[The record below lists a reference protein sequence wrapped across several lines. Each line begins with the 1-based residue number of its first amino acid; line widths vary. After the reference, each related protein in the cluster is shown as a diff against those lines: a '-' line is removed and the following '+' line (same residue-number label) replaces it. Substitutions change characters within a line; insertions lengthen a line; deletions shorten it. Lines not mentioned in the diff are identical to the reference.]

1 MFFLRGLFVPVLC
14 CVVATVAWAGGPS
27 YYLGTITEAVVD
39 TIPVK
44 DNYGDHVTDPN
55 RNPFDITPAVV
66 EQKVEYDPKTNRY
79 VVFEKIGDE
88 YFRTP
93 TYLTFEEYLD
103 YKKKEQ
109 ERNYFSQMAGLSTG
123 KRKKLNLIDPMTKID
138 MGTSLID
145 RLFGGTEVN
154 IQPQGNVDITLGVDH
169 QKLDQINSGL
179 NPNTRQTLMDFDM
192 DIRMN
197 VDGNIGEKMNLGFNF
212 DTQSTFDFD
221 QKIKLEYNSDAFSE
235 DDIIK
240 KVEAG
245 NVSLPLRGNLIQGA
259 QSLFGL
265 KTELQFGHLTLT
277 AIASQQRSQQNNI
290 QVQNGTQLQEL
301 LLYPDDYDENR
312 HFFLDHFNRE
322 TYESNLEQIPF
333 IATSYRINRIEVWI
347 SDDRIDQQRNSR
359 PIVAVSDFGVPVDSN
374 RTTQG
379 NPRWAPSPVLPAI
392 YRDLAGNPLPD
403 NNVNPLY
410 RGITDN
416 EAAYDRTQAT
426 RILSSQYGLVESRDF
441 ETFQGRL
448 LSPGEFTYHPELG
461 TISLKQ
467 RLRTNQVLG
476 VAYEYFY
483 TANCDEVYQV
493 GQLSDGQTT
502 NVTAG
507 ATDTIEP
514 PKVTFVK
521 LLKTTQQNPNEP
533 SWDLMMKNV
542 YNMRTSQLTP
552 QDFEFDIFWQD
563 DRDGS
568 LKKYIE
574 TNGSY
579 TDPLLQVFGLDRLNA
594 FGDPQPDGVFDFV
607 DGITLNQQTGS
618 IIFPRLEPFGEVLRD
633 TLIAAGLSPR
643 DADSL
648 SYSELYTNTV
658 TSARND
664 FLGKNKFTM
673 IARVN
678 TANTGVINLGPFV
691 PEGGVRVTAGGRQL
705 VEGVDYEIDYNLGR
719 LNIINDAYLQD
730 GVPINVSY
738 EDNAV
743 FSLQQKNMM
752 GLRADYDFGEK
763 LQVGATYLRLQE
775 RPFTQKVN
783 IGDDPIRNQVIGMDL
798 TYSTETPWM
807 TKAVDKL
814 PFYSTKEQSSLNFTG
829 EVAALIPGTN
839 DIINAPGED
848 KPVMS
853 IDDFEGAVS
862 GFLLGNAQNNTWT
875 LASTPKDPLFP
886 EHALDN
892 DLAYNYNRAK
902 LAWYQLERGNR
913 TQADRGNSY
922 TRQIVQDELFP
933 NRALPVGDN
942 TLYTFDLSYYPDE
955 RGPYN
960 YEPPEGSAY
969 SQGLE
974 LIDGEIKLKE
984 PKSRWGGIMRYFNNP
999 DFEAANYQF
1008 IEFWMLDPF
1017 GERPDPSENP
1027 EGNERGEIVFQL
1039 GNVSEDIL
1047 KDGSQFFENAI
1058 NVDTSIN
1065 IPPITTIWGIVPF
1078 TVPVAD
1084 GFDFSQ
1090 GEQQDVG
1097 LDGLSSSQEATKFQS
1112 YITALTSAFGI
1123 NAVNLDEFRD
1133 DPSGDDFVYFDDP
1146 NAFDLER
1153 ESLLERYK
1161 NFNNPEGNAP
1171 LNQEANQ
1178 NQGFTQRRGNP
1189 RPEKED
1195 LNNNRSLQTSENF
1208 YEYRVNIENAGG
1220 RLDET
1225 ASPFIVESR
1234 DVDYNFDG
1242 GNRRETWYRVR
1253 VPIRDDLSRR
1263 TVGSIDGFRSIQ
1275 FMRMY
1280 MTGFEK
1286 PKTFRMAEFELV
1298 RSQWFTQEPSCAGTI
1313 DAGAQAIEFNVDER
1327 GIEENSAKSPF
1338 AYVLPERIVREE
1350 IQNTFQ
1356 NLRQDENSLALNF
1369 SNLQDSCQ
1377 VAIHKVTELDLT
1389 FYEEMELFVHLE
1401 ATKNGREVTEEDIGD
1416 LAVFVRLG
1424 KDFEQNYYEYELPL
1438 TPSQLLLLPTG
1449 DQNAQTVWPD
1459 TNVVN
1464 FNFEEMTDLKKERA
1478 AQNGTFNEEFIRDL
1492 GPGKAKFKL
1501 KGNPSIGFIKMM
1513 QIGVR
1518 NIGTGSYVGEVWV
1531 NELRVKGLLNKG
1543 GVAAQARM
1551 QMKMAD
1557 LGEINLS
1564 GEYQSVGWGALDQRV
1579 EERSREQILA
1589 YDAATNLSL
1598 GKFFPSK
1605 WGVQLPF
1612 YAQYSQRIST
1622 PLFDPLQ
1629 QDLTVREAEEITP
1642 NEPVR
1647 ERAQTRE
1654 TIKAFNFTNVR
1665 AAPTKGGDSK
1675 KKKKRR
1681 VYSPENIS
1689 VTYAY
1694 SETDKSSPI
1703 IEQDN
1708 VTQYT
1713 GSVDY
1718 QYSSRPKYIKPFKFI
1733 KPKALE
1739 IISDANINLLPNAV
1753 SFSSSLHRQQ
1763 GFRTFRFPDGI
1774 DEPTFRFDDKRF
1786 TWEREYGLKWD
1797 LTTNLKFN
1805 FDARANSIIDELRQT
1820 GLTVDPEDRQW
1831 VDQFGST
1838 TNESGETYQ
1847 RADADD
1853 YWQENFQS
1861 LGRNQGYRHNVVL
1874 NYTIPTKK
1882 IPILDWVNVKADY
1895 KSNYQWDAASLIVI
1909 DEVDNGPGN
1918 VISNGQDR
1926 SLNATLSFD
1935 KLYRKSKYL
1944 EKIEKGNRVKPT
1956 RTKRS
1961 RRARVGTKDGGKE
1974 VQGENDKLKLDSK
1987 AEVAGEG
1994 EGGKKKKE
2002 KKKREGP
2009 SKVERIL
2016 IRPLLAL
2023 RSAKL
2028 TYRESLGSVIPGF
2041 EVAPQ
2046 YLGLGEGFGAPGWQY
2061 VAGLQPNID
2070 MSDERNFLRNAA
2082 DNNWLNSS
2090 RVFNSEVS
2098 LNEQHN
2104 LDMKV
2109 ILEPFEDFK
2118 IDINLTKRY
2127 QLSHREVFKNKTGSG
2142 APGDPDNSFIQT
2154 AMYENGSFEA
2164 SYVGFNTLFG
2174 DNYETYLTFLDNRQQ
2189 VSQELGVVG
2198 LAHENPSYEGYT
2210 QGFGPNNPDVAIP
2223 AFLYAYE
2230 GRAVDETVDAN
2241 QLQETMSNRTFIP
2254 KPNWQLTYDGLS
2266 KLKPFKGWLQT
2277 FSLKHGYR
2285 STIQVNN
2292 FNTTARFDASQEYLS
2307 QTINVD
2313 NGNYYSRVLIP
2324 ALTIRESF
2332 QPLIGISLKTK
2343 SELNVDFEFS
2353 KSRDLDLRLTAEEL
2367 NENLATEFSF
2377 GLGYTI
2383 KNFKGFGKQKKSR
2396 GKTRTKKE
2404 QKGNAD
2410 KSANRR
2416 GRVNNNRGKN
2426 ITFNCDV
2433 SYRDDVQQVYQL
2445 ATGGQPLPSRG
2456 TELLQINP
2464 NIEYVYTDNLTFRF
2478 FFDYSRRQPKVSTAV
2493 GVTQINS
2500 GLTLRFT
2507 LN

>member
-1 MFFLRGLFVPVLC
+1 MRLLSGLLVLIFGCFLHVSVR
-14 CVVATVAWAGGPS
+14 AGGPD
-27 YYLGTITEAVVD
+27 YHTVPTIVTVTD

-44 DNYGDHVTDPN
+44 DNYGDWVTDPN

-66 EQKVEYDPKTNRY
+66 EQKVEYDPKTNQY
-79 VVFEKIGDE
+79 VIFEKIGDE
-88 YFRTP
+88 YYRTP
-93 TYLTFEEYLD
+93 TYLTFEEYMD
-103 YKKKEQ
+103 FRKKEQ

-123 KRKKLNLIDPMTKID
+123 KRKKLNLVDPMTKID
-138 MGTSLID
+138 MGTSLVD

-154 IQPQGNVDITLGVDH
+154 IQPQGNVDISLGVDY
-169 QKLDQINSGL
+169 QKLDQLAGGL
-179 NPNTRQTLMDFDM
+179 NPNTSQALMDFDM

-290 QVQNGTQLQEL
+290 QVQNGSQVQEL

-322 TYESNLEQIPF
+322 TFEKNLEQIPF
-333 IATSYRINRIEVWI
+333 LATSYRINRIEVWI

-359 PIVAVSDFGVPVDSN
+359 PITAVADFGVPLDSN

-379 NPRWAPSPVLPAI
+379 DPRWAPPARLPQT
-392 YRDLAGNPLPD
+392 YYDLNGKPLPD
-403 NNVNPLY
+403 NAVNPLY
-410 RGITDN
+410 SSVTSGDDI
-416 EAAYDRTQAT
+416 YDRDKVTEQLT
-426 RILSSQYGLVESRDF
+426 RQFGLVESRDF

-448 LSPGEFTYHPELG
+448 LSPSEYTYHPELG
-461 TISLKQ
+461 MISLRQ

-502 NVTAG
+502 TVRANETEAV
-507 ATDTIEP
+507 DP

-542 YNMRTSQLTP
+542 YNMRTSQLSP

-579 TDPLLQVFGLDRLNA
+579 TDPLLQVFGLDRLNS

-607 DGITLNQQTGS
+607 DGITINQQTGS
-618 IIFPRLEPFGEVLRD
+618 IMFPRLEPFGKVLAD
-633 TLIAAGLSPR
+633 TLRAAGLPANI
-643 DADSL
+643 ADSL
-648 SYSELYTNTV
+648 SYSELYNRTV

-664 FLGKNKFTM
+664 FLDKNKFTM
-673 IARVN
+673 IAKVN
-678 TANTGVINLGPFV
+678 TASSGVINLGPFV
-691 PEGGVRVTAGGRQL
+691 PEDGVRVTAGGRRL
-705 VEGVDYEIDYNLGR
+705 VEGVDYQIDYNLGR

-730 GVPINVSY
+730 GVPINVSF

-752 GLRADYDFGEK
+752 GLRADYDLSDK
-763 LQVGATYLRLQE
+763 TALGATYLRLQE

-783 IGDDPIRNQVIGMDL
+783 IGNDPIRNQVFGIDI
-798 TYSTETPWM
+798 THTTEAPWL

-814 PFYSTKEQSSLNFTG
+814 PFYSTKAQSSINFTG
-829 EVAALIPGTN
+829 EAAALIPGTN
-839 DIINAPGED
+839 NAINAPGED

-862 GFLLGNAQNNTWT
+862 GFLLGTAQNNTWT
-875 LASTPKDPLFP
+875 LASTPVDPLFP
-886 EHALDN
+886 EQALSN

-902 LAWYQLERGNR
+902 LAWYQLERRNR
-913 TQADRGNSY
+913 LDSDRSNAY

-942 TLYTFDLSYYPDE
+942 TLYTFDLSFYPDE

-960 YEPPEGSAY
+960 YEPPEGSVY
-969 SQGLE
+969 SEGLE
-974 LIDGEIKLKE
+974 VIDGEVKLAQ
-984 PKSRWGGIMRYFNNP
+984 PRTRWGGIMRYFNNP

-1008 IEFWMLDPF
+1008 IEFWMLDPY
-1017 GERPDPSENP
+1017 GSRPNTDENP
-1027 EGNERGEIVFQL
+1027 TGDERGEIVFQL
-1039 GNVSEDIL
+1039 GNISEDIL
-1047 KDGSQFFENAI
+1047 KDGNQFFENAI

-1065 IPPITTIWGIVPF
+1065 IPPTETNWGLVPF

-1090 GEQQDVG
+1090 GDQQDVG
-1097 LDGLSSSQEATKFQS
+1097 LDGLPNGREATKFQDYLS
-1112 YITALTSAFGI
+1112 SLTQAFGGFVDLT
-1123 NAVNLDEFRD
+1123 AFFD

-1146 NAFDLER
+1146 NAFNLQTTDL
-1153 ESLLERYK
+1153 LTRYK
-1161 NFNNPEGNAP
+1161 DFNNPEGNAP
-1171 LNQEANQ
+1171 LDQEQ
-1178 NQGFTQRRGNP
+1178 NRTQGFTQRRGNP

-1208 YEYRVNIENAGG
+1208 YEYRVSIEDGG
-1220 RLDET
+1220 GELDPT

-1234 DVDYNFDG
+1234 TVDPVNAG
-1242 GNRRETWYRVR
+1242 PETWYRVR
-1253 VPIRDDLSRR
+1253 IPLRDETLRT
-1263 TVGSIDGFRSIQ
+1263 TVGNIDGFRSIQ

-1280 MTGFEK
+1280 MHGFEK
-1286 PKTFRMAEFELV
+1286 PKTFRLAEFELV
-1298 RSQWFTQEPSCAGTI
+1298 RSQWFTQDPFCNGR
-1313 DAGAQAIEFNVDER
+1313 DAGSVQFNVDER
-1327 GIEENSAKSPF
+1327 GIEENSAKEPF
-1338 AYVLPERIVREE
+1338 GYKLPARIKQEV

-1356 NLRQDENSLALNF
+1356 NLRQDENSLSLNF
-1369 SNLQDSCQ
+1369 AGLQDGCQ
-1377 VAIHKVTELDLT
+1377 VAIHKLSQLDLT

-1401 ATKNGREVTEEDIGD
+1401 AIKNGLPVEEEDIGD
-1416 LAVFVRLG
+1416 LSVFVRLG

-1438 TPSQLLLLPTG
+1438 TPSQVVTIDSARVPRAERESYLI
-1449 DQNAQTVWPD
+1449 WPD

-1464 FNFEEMTDLKKERA
+1464 FTFEEMTNLKIQRA
-1478 AQNGTFNEEFIRDL
+1478 EENGVFNEEFVNDL
-1492 GPGKAKFKL
+1492 GRGKAKYKL
-1501 KGNPSIGFIKMM
+1501 KGNPSIGFIKMI

-1518 NIGTGSYVGEVWV
+1518 NISADGAVYEGEVWV
-1531 NELRVKGLLNKG
+1531 NELRVKGLLNRG
-1543 GVAAQARM
+1543 GVAAQARL
-1551 QMKMAD
+1551 QLKMAD
-1557 LGEINLS
+1557 LGEVNLS

-1579 EERSREQILA
+1579 EERSREQILG
-1589 YDAATNLSL
+1589 YDVATNLSL
-1598 GKFFPSK
+1598 GKFFPKK
-1605 WGVQLPF
+1605 WGMQIPF
-1612 YAQYSQRIST
+1612 YGQYSNRIST

-1629 QDLTVREAEEITP
+1629 QDLTIKEAEQIAP
-1642 NEPVR
+1642 DEPVR

-1654 TIKAFNFTNVR
+1654 TVKAFNFTNVK
-1665 AAPTKGGDSK
+1665 ASPTSGDN

-1681 VYSPENIS
+1681 IYSPENVA

-1708 VTQYT
+1708 VKQYT
-1713 GSVDY
+1713 GSLDY
-1718 QYSSRPKYIKPFKFI
+1718 QYSTRPKYIKPFKFI

-1739 IISDANINLLPNAV
+1739 IISDANINLFPNAI
-1753 SFSSSLHRQQ
+1753 SFSSSLERQR

-1786 TWEREYGLKWD
+1786 TWERQYGLKWD

-1805 FDARANSIIDELRQT
+1805 FDAQSTSIIDELRQT
-1820 GLTVDPEDRQW
+1820 GLTVDPDDRPF
-1831 VDQFGST
+1831 VDQFGNR
-1838 TNESGETYQ
+1838 TNEQGETYQ
-1847 RADADD
+1847 RADVDD
-1853 YWQENFQS
+1853 YWQDNFQS
-1861 LGRNQGYRHNVVL
+1861 LGRNQGYGHNLVL
-1874 NYTIPTKK
+1874 NYTLPTKK
-1882 IPILDWVNVKADY
+1882 IPILDWINIKADY
-1895 KSNYQWDAASLIVI
+1895 KANYQWDAASLIII

-1918 VISNGQDR
+1918 VISNGQNR
-1926 SLNATLSFD
+1926 SVNATLSFE

-1944 EKIEKGNRVKPT
+1944 EKIEKGNKGRRPSRV
-1956 RTKRS
+1956 RRSSRS
-1961 RRARVGTKDGGKE
+1961 RAANKRGGKDIE
-1974 VQGENDKLKLDSK
+1974 GVNDKLTKGGKDL
-1987 AEVAGEG
+1987 EVAGE

-2002 KKKREGP
+2002 KKKRDGP
-2009 SKVERIL
+2009 TKIERIL

-2028 TYRESLGSVIPGF
+2028 NYREGLGSVIPGF

-2046 YLGLGEGFGAPGWQY
+2046 YLGMGEGFSAPGWGY

-2070 MSDERNFLRNAA
+2070 MADENNFLRTAA
-2082 DNNWLNSS
+2082 ENNWLNSS
-2090 RVFNSEVS
+2090 RVFNSEV
-2098 LNEQHN
+2098 N
-2104 LDMKV
+2104 LTEDHTMDMKF
-2109 ILEPFEDFK
+2109 IIEPFEDFK
-2118 IDINLTKRY
+2118 VDLNFNKRY
-2127 QLSHREVFKNKTGSG
+2127 QQSHREVFKNKSGSG
-2142 APGDPDNSFIQT
+2142 APGDPENGFIQT
-2154 AMYENGSFEA
+2154 AAYDNGSFEA
-2164 SYVGFNTLFG
+2164 SYVGLNTLFG
-2174 DNYETYLTFLDNRQQ
+2174 NNYENYLTFLENRIQ
-2189 VSQELGVVG
+2189 VSQELGVTG
-2198 LAHENPSYEGYT
+2198 LAHENPDYEGFS
-2210 QGFGPNNPDVAIP
+2210 QGFGPNNPDVSVP

-2230 GRAVDETVDAN
+2230 GREIDASVDAN
-2241 QLQETMSNRTFIP
+2241 QLQETMRRRTYIP

-2277 FSLKHGYR
+2277 FSIKHGYR
-2285 STIQVNN
+2285 STITVNN
-2292 FNTTARFDASQEYLS
+2292 FNTTARFDASQDYLR
-2307 QTINVD
+2307 QTVNQD
-2313 NGNYYSRVLIP
+2313 NGNYYSRILIP

-2343 SELNVDFEFS
+2343 SDLNIDFEYS
-2353 KSRDLDLRLTAEEL
+2353 QSRDLDLRLTAEEL

-2383 KNFKGFGKQKKSR
+2383 KNFKGFSKKKRARSR
-2396 GKTRTKKE
+2396 TRTKPE
-2404 QKGNAD
+2404 QKGKQD

-2426 ITFNCDV
+2426 LVINCDV
-2433 SYRDDVQQVYQL
+2433 SFRDDVQQVYQL
-2445 ATGGQPLPSRG
+2445 ATGGLPQPSRG
-2456 TELLQINP
+2456 TRLLQINP
-2464 NIEYVYTDNLTFRF
+2464 NVEYVYTDNLTFRVY
-2478 FFDYSRRQPKVSTAV
+2478 FDYSRRDPKVSTAV
-2493 GVTQINS
+2493 GVTQVN
-2500 GLTLRFT
+2500 GGVTLRFT